1 MLNSI
6 RLRLT
11 IWYSLILLAA
21 LGVFGIA
28 SYVYTGEMLSQNLTL
43 SLENE
48 TEWLKD
54 ILEGRLGIERGK
66 SRNPRSQ
73 LLPPPSAQRDTV
85 TESEGRNESEEDY
98 TIWNKIYEHSLLN
111 SKKQFVDV
119 RDKRGRVF
127 YKSFNLGEDT
137 LPSPPGLREYVVKVI
152 NTTLGSE
159 RIRLAAMNT
168 KFYEIRVAYPVEEI
182 NDVLR
187 SLFSIFIILI
197 PIVLAISVFGGYF
210 LAKQSLRPVEEITR
224 TARKIT
230 ATSLRERIHVKNP
243 NDEIGRLTET
253 LNNMIGRL
261 EASFEQVQQFSLDA
275 SHELRTPLTIMRGEI
290 ELALRGNNRG
300 TSYKKTLVSLLEE
313 VLRMT
318 SIIEGLILLAK
329 ADSGNVKLEKKP
341 THLNALVSEI
351 REDAEI
357 LAEQKKISVSISRLD
372 EATVLGDAVR
382 LRQLML
388 NLIDNAIKYTPQDGK
403 ITLSLALAH
412 GKARF
417 TVEDTGIGIPDSE
430 LKKIFDR
437 FYRVDKSRSRL
448 PDGLGLG
455 LSISR
460 WIAEAHGGSL
470 IAESKVGSGSKFTIV
485 LPALVDV
492 QA

>member
-11 IWYSLILLAA
+11 MWHSIILLAA

-43 SLENE
+43 SLKNE
-48 TEWLKD
+48 TEWLRD

-66 SRNPRSQ
+66 SRNPRNEILSS
-73 LLPPPSAQRDTV
+73 PSARRDTAAE
-85 TESEGRNESEEDY
+85 TEGRNESEEDY
-98 TIWNKIYEHSLLN
+98 SIWNKIYEHSLLN
-111 SKKQFVDV
+111 SKKQFVYVMD
-119 RDKRGRVF
+119 RQGRVF

-137 LPSPPGLREYVVKVI
+137 LPSPPGLKEYVVEVV

-159 RIRLAAMNT
+159 RIRLAGMNT

-210 LAKQSLRPVEEITR
+210 LAKQSLRPVQEITQ
-224 TARKIT
+224 TTRKIT
-230 ATSLRERIHVKNP
+230 ATNLRERIHVKNP

-261 EASFEQVQQFSLDA
+261 EASFEQVKQFSLDA

-290 ELALRGNNRG
+290 ELALRGNKKGN
-300 TSYKKTLVSLLEE
+300 SYKKTLASLLEE

-329 ADSGNVKLEKKP
+329 ADSGNVKLERKP
-341 THLNALVSEI
+341 TRLDLLVSEI
-351 REDAEI
+351 KEDAEL
-357 LAEQKKISVSISRLD
+357 LAEQKKIAVSISRLD
-372 EATVLGDAVR
+372 AATVLGDAVR

-388 NLIDNAIKYTPQDGK
+388 NLVDNAIKYTPEGGK
-403 ITLSLALAH
+403 VTLSLELAD
-412 GKARF
+412 GKAYF
-417 TVEDTGIGIPDSE
+417 AVEDTGIGIPDSE
-430 LKKIFDR
+430 LRKIFDR

-455 LSISR
+455 LSISK

-470 IAESKVGSGSKFTIV
+470 LAVSKVGFGSKFTIV
-485 LPALVDV
+485 LPAMHEIEN
-492 QA
+492 

>member
-11 IWYSLILLAA
+11 VWYTLVLLAA
-21 LGVFGIA
+21 LGVFGVA

-43 SLENE
+43 SLKNE
-48 TEWLKD
+48 TEWLRE
-54 ILEGRLGIERGK
+54 ILEGRLDTQRGK
-66 SRNPRSQ
+66 IRNPRSGI
-73 LLPPPSAQRDTV
+73 LATPPSQKDT
-85 TESEGRNESEEDY
+85 TSEAEGLNESETDY

-111 SKKQFVDV
+111 SKKQFVYVMD
-119 RDKRGRVF
+119 RRGRVF

-137 LPSPPGLREYVVKVI
+137 LQAPADLKQYQVKVI
-152 NTTLGSE
+152 NTTLGSQK
-159 RIRLAAMNT
+159 IRLAAMNT

-182 NDVLR
+182 NDVLQN
-187 SLFSIFIILI
+187 LFSIYLVLI

-210 LAKQSLRPVEEITR
+210 LAKQSLRPVEEITQ

-230 ATSLRERIHVKNP
+230 ATNLRERIRVRNP
-243 NDEIGRLTET
+243 EDEIGRLTDT
-253 LNNMIGRL
+253 LNSMIGRL

-290 ELALRGNNRG
+290 ELALRGNKKG
-300 TSYKKTLVSLLEE
+300 SSYKKTLASLLEE

-329 ADSGNVKLEKKP
+329 ADSGNVKLDRKP
-341 THLNALVSEI
+341 THLDSLVSEI
-351 REDAEI
+351 KEDAEI
-357 LAEQKKISVSISRLD
+357 LAEQKKISVSLSRLD
-372 EATVLGDAVR
+372 ETTVLGDAVR

-388 NLIDNAIKYTPQDGK
+388 NLVDNAIKYTPEGGK
-403 ITLSLALAH
+403 VTLSLLSANGHAN
-412 GKARF
+412 F
-417 TVEDTGIGIPDSE
+417 TVEDTGIGIPEED

-455 LSISR
+455 LAISK
-460 WIAEAHGGSL
+460 WVAEAHGGRL
-470 IAESKVGSGSKFTIV
+470 IAESKVGSGSKFSVI
-485 LPALVDV
+485 LPAVT
-492 QA
+492 ASN